1 MGTLGP
7 GGLMT
12 TGQGWVRSSVPSRLL
27 VLLFCCSVHGKEEME
42 RKSNDIIR
50 SMFVGLLLINVH
62 PY

>member
-1 MGTLGP
+1 
-7 GGLMT
+7 MT

-27 VLLFCCSVHGKEEME
+27 VLLFCCSVHGKEEKE
-42 RKSNDIIR
+42 RKSNDIIK